1 MPGLPMS
8 RMGDLNIM
16 MGVIFTGDPTVLT
29 NGRPTACMAKSL
41 VTVHPGPKPP
51 HPVNPLMIPP
61 NMSVMVGGTP
71 AGHVGSIDACL
82 HMTITGS
89 TDVMVGF

>member
-1 MPGLPMS
+1 MS
-8 RMGDLNIM
+8 RMGDFNTM

-41 VTVHPGPKPP
+41 VTPHIGPVPHI

-61 NMSVMVGGTP
+61 NMSVMVGGMP

-89 TDVMVGF
+89 TDVLVGL